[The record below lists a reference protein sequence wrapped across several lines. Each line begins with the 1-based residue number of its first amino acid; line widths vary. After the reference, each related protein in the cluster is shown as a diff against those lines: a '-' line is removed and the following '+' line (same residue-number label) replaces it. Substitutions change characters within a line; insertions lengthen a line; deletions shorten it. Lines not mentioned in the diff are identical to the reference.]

1 MKFSALP
8 MGTRQTQLSPVS
20 ENSVTK
26 STLTVYQFGEL
37 TRSDPVRDYQ
47 CISHMTAKN
56 PE

>member
-1 MKFSALP
+1 

-47 CISHMTAKN
+47 CISHMTAEN